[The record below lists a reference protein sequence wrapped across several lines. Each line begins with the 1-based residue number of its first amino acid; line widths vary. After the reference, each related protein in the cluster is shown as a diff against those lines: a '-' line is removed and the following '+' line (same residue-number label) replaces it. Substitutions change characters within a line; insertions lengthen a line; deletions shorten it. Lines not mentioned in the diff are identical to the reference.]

1 MYLFL
6 LLAIKGNVKEGVF
19 CASHQNYKLL
29 LLVLK
34 EWRLHTCSLC
44 TKCGSVTT
52 EFCNTMGSCC

>member
-1 MYLFL
+1 MANLQIILFEVMYLFL

-34 EWRLHTCSLC
+34 EWRLHTCSL
-44 TKCGSVTT
+44 
-52 EFCNTMGSCC
+52 

>member
-34 EWRLHTCSLC
+34 EWRLHTCSL
-44 TKCGSVTT
+44 
-52 EFCNTMGSCC
+52 